1 MEVVSTTDQAG
12 GDSGD
17 QCCGVDQWLPACP
30 TSHLLNNILIHTSQP
45 GIKYVKY
52 MFLIKMVI
60 KLQQKSF
67 KSYLSKP

>member
-30 TSHLLNNILIHTSQP
+30 TSHLLNNILIQQSTWHQVCKIHVSCKDGDKTST
-45 GIKYVKY
+45 KE
-52 MFLIKMVI
+52 F
-60 KLQQKSF
+60 
-67 KSYLSKP
+67 